1 MVIRKAEVRDIS
13 GMTNVFASAVEN
25 TSEFYTVNQ
34 RAVWVSQ
41 SLRPAFWEELIRT
54 HHILVC
60 FEMNALV
67 GLIAFS
73 SRGEVSMLYIL
84 PQFQRRGIASRLIAI
99 ISEYAHE
106 EGYAHVKVDASLYL
120 RPLLLKL
127 GFELVEEYT
136 KTIKDVEFPNAILV
150 KELI

>member
-1 MVIRKAEVRDIS
+1 
-13 GMTNVFASAVEN
+13 MTNVFASAVEN
-25 TSEFYTVNQ
+25 TSSLYTVNQ
-34 RAVWVSQ
+34 RAAWVSQ
-41 SLRPAFWEELIRT
+41 ALRPAFWEELIRT
-54 HHILVC
+54 HYIMVC
-60 FEMNALV
+60 FEMNTLV

-84 PQFQRRGIASRLIAI
+84 PQYQRKGIATRLIAI
-99 ISEYAHE
+99 IAEYAHE

-120 RPLLLKL
+120 RPLLIKL

-136 KTIKDVEFPNAILV
+136 KTIKNVEFPNAILV

>member
-25 TSEFYTVNQ
+25 TSALYTVNQ

-41 SLRPAFWEELIRT
+41 ALRPAFWDELLRT
-54 HHILVC
+54 HYILVC
-60 FEMNALV
+60 FEMNVLV

-73 SRGEVSMLYIL
+73 SRGEVSMLYIM
-84 PQFQRRGIASRLIAI
+84 PQFQRKGIATRLLAI

-127 GFELVEEYT
+127 GFDLVEEYS
-136 KTIKDVEFPNAILV
+136 KTIKNVEFPNAILV